1 MGVREECQDTVAF
14 VLIKAKLG
22 MAEAVAKEASRRN
35 WEDEDENGTIVRGVR
50 WAIEVTGP
58 YDVVAAV
65 RVKDNEA
72 VGKLVVNEIQAIE
85 GVKNPL
91 TLVMTR
97 YYKDGESEAPH
108 GGFP

>member
-1 MGVREECQDTVAF
+1 MDVRGDCQDTIAF
-14 VLIKAKLG
+14 VLIKAELG
-22 MAEAVAKEASRRN
+22 RAGQVAADVSRHR
-35 WEDEDENGTIVRGVR
+35 WEDDDGIVRGVR

-65 RVKDNEA
+65 RVRNNEA
-72 VGKLVVNEIQAIE
+72 LGELVVNKIQTVE

-91 TLVMTR
+91 TLVMTL
-97 YYKDGESEAPH
+97 YYEGGEQEAPH